1 MSPTVQ
7 AAAPL
12 SLYRIWQAIVFWP
25 SRPDTLPAAVI
36 RARLPSRCAVEP
48 SELHRSAE
56 NAVIAGRLYALTVSV
71 SLAVAVRPRESV
83 TVTLSVRLPDADS
96 ALDAVKLAAV
106 YVAPS
111 STERY
116 AVIVLPRAPAAVI
129 ATSGRLTPWTY
140 PVIPLGSAMLSS
152 CVIAEIV
159 GLNAAV
165 SGTVS
170 VIWQFSVPVSAPP

>member
-1 MSPTVQ
+1 MSPVDQTE
-7 AAAPL
+7 AL
-12 SLYRIWQAIVFWP
+12 FSLYMIRQAIVFWP

-36 RARLPSRCAVEP
+36 RARLPSRCAAEP
-48 SELHRSAE
+48 SVLQRSTE

-83 TVTLSVRLPDADS
+83 TVTLSVRSPDADS

-116 AVIVLPRAPAAVI
+116 AVIVLPCAPDAVI
-129 ATSGRLTPWTY
+129 VTSGRLTPWTY
-140 PVIPLGSAMLSS
+140 PVIPLGSATLSS
-152 CVIAEIV
+152 CVIAVIV

-170 VIWQFSVPVSAPP
+170 VI